1 MNVLLLF
8 FFFYRER
15 FWENLTTPL
24 FGTLTPPSD
33 TTEVLCYIF
42 AITHFVITSYWMSN
56 QLSYCVYPQPC
67 VLETCAFVMKIIGLE
82 IYYVVR

>member
-1 MNVLLLF
+1 MYDVSSH
-8 FFFYRER
+8 RER

-24 FGTLTPPSD
+24 FGILPSPSD
-33 TTEVLCYIF
+33 ITE
-42 AITHFVITSYWMSN
+42 
-56 QLSYCVYPQPC
+56 PC